1 MKDRQEA
8 YARLHGI
15 FNITMTPFTRDGTLD
30 KAGLARNIERVMAL
44 GYDGVLIGGT
54 YGEFPTM
61 TATERADMFRHVMD
75 VVGDRM
81 PVMLCSA
88 SADMREVI
96 ALTTLASD
104 LGGIPMVTAPY
115 VSEITDDQIVAFF
128 RDITPCAKTGVII
141 YNAPGIGIT
150 LSPALINRLAEIDG
164 IVGLKQGDLNPAAI
178 DRIAHDLRGRV
189 RTFCASDLAFLGPLM
204 AGFDGF
210 SSTNSGAL
218 PELILATWRALQRN
232 DAATARD
239 LHALWYD
246 YRALARVHGQPHWVK
261 AAMHL
266 RGFDGGHVRLPLRDI
281 PDTVRP
287 ALRAVMETLAQ
298 DVRTGVTM
306 S

>member
-1 MKDRQEA
+1 MKDRAET

-15 FNITMTPFTRDGTLD
+15 FNITMTPFTRDGDLD
-30 KAGLARNIERVMAL
+30 KAGLARNIERVIAL

-54 YGEFPTM
+54 YGEFPVMTM
-61 TATERADMFRHVMD
+61 AERADMFHHVMD
-75 VVGDRM
+75 VVGERI

-88 SADMREVI
+88 GADVRDVT

-104 LGGIPMVTAPY
+104 LGGVPMVTAPY
-115 VSEITDDQIVAFF
+115 VSEITDDQIVDFF
-128 RDITPCAKTGVII
+128 RTIVPCAKTGIII

-150 LSPALINRLAEIDG
+150 LSPTLINRLAEIDG
-164 IVGLKQGDLNPAAI
+164 IVGLKQGDLNPSAI

-210 SSTNSGAL
+210 STTNSGAL
-218 PELILATWRALQRN
+218 PELILTTYRALQAN
-232 DAATARD
+232 DAATARN

-246 YRALARVHGQPHWVK
+246 YRALARTHGQPQWVK
-261 AAMHL
+261 AAMNL
-266 RGFDGGHVRLPLRDI
+266 RSFDGGHVRLPLRDI
-281 PDTVRP
+281 PDTVQP

-298 DVRTGVTM
+298 DSRTGLRL
-306 S
+306 